1 MNEGFAAIDY
11 GIIALYALIIVG
23 VALIVSRPKKGQER
37 SEEDYFLAGKSL
49 PWWAIGSSL
58 IAANISAEQFV
69 GMSGSGFAI
78 GLAIATYEW
87 MAALTLIIVGKYFL
101 PIFIEKK
108 IYTIPEFVEKRF
120 NTTLKTILAVFW
132 LGLYVFVNLATVLY
146 LGALAMTTIKV
157 ALPLWAGLLILAFFA
172 IAYSIWGGLAAVA
185 WTDVIQVVVLVLAGI
200 VTTILALNAV
210 GGSVAGGFAGSCPP
224 RLTICNDPV
233 RDHPEFHNLPGIG
246 VLWVVLGGKPYYWGF
261 NQYIIQ
267 RTFAARAARIPTRHR
282 FCGSYQTNHPVDRR
296 HSGIAAYVM
305 YQGMISMPLMDD
317 GSVKNDAAYPTLLN
331 LLPAGVKGIAFAGL
345 IAAIV
350 SSLASMLN
358 STATI
363 FTMDIYKPYI
373 NKGASSRRLV
383 NVGRLTAF
391 VALIAVP
398 MSLIMSQAG
407 QVFQV
412 IQEYTGLV
420 SPGIL
425 AIFLLGLFWKKA
437 TTKGAIWGAILS
449 IVFALALKIPAKLGL
464 IDLPF
469 MHQMGLTCLFT
480 MGVIAVVSFV
490 ELGTKD
496 DPKGIEISAGMF
508 KTDSVFISL
517 LTPFASSWLACM

>member
-1 MNEGFAAIDY
+1 
-11 GIIALYALIIVG
+11 
-23 VALIVSRPKKGQER
+23 
-37 SEEDYFLAGKSL
+37 
-49 PWWAIGSSL
+49 
-58 IAANISAEQFV
+58 
-69 GMSGSGFAI
+69 
-78 GLAIATYEW
+78 
-87 MAALTLIIVGKYFL
+87 
-101 PIFIEKK
+101 
-108 IYTIPEFVEKRF
+108 
-120 NTTLKTILAVFW
+120 
-132 LGLYVFVNLATVLY
+132 
-146 LGALAMTTIKV
+146 
-157 ALPLWAGLLILAFFA
+157 
-172 IAYSIWGGLAAVA
+172 
-185 WTDVIQVVVLVLAGI
+185 
-200 VTTILALNAV
+200 
-210 GGSVAGGFAGSCPP
+210 
-224 RLTICNDPV
+224 
-233 RDHPEFHNLPGIG
+233 
-246 VLWVVLGGKPYYWGF
+246 
-261 NQYIIQ
+261 
-267 RTFAARAARIPTRHR
+267 
-282 FCGSYQTNHPVDRR
+282 
-296 HSGIAAYVM
+296 
-305 YQGMISMPLMDD
+305 MPLMDD

-391 VALIAVP
+391 VALIIAVP

-480 MGVIAVVSFV
+480 MGVIAVVSFL

-508 KTDSVFISL
+508 KTDSVFNIVAYAICIILVGLYVIFWNSGMVTKVFGL
-517 LTPFASSWLACM
+517 